1 MIKFIFFF
9 LSAVTIF
16 SCTSNKQIKS
26 THPYADY
33 FYPYDTI
40 PKIYLYRDV
49 ANGLDE
55 EFHRVY
61 SLGDK
66 AGKHIIVERYSSDG
80 RILEALNYNL
90 DSLDLQDHMVVNFK
104 QEKTKAIL
112 YKNKLF
118 PLNKNNQTWFATKF
132 QGMNDSTL
140 FLREVKRN
148 LVNTSVLREI
158 MEKKVTCL
166 EFHDS
171 LRQSLI
177 NPFTNKEN
185 VIEANMIT
193 LFGEGLGIVEWYS
206 PNKKSHFRLEQ
217 ILTQEEWLK
226 IISH

>member
-40 PKIYLYRDV
+40 PKICLYRDV

-158 MEKKVTCL
+158 MEKKVICL
-166 EFHDS
+166 EFHDD
-171 LRQSLI
+171 LRQTLI
-177 NPFTNKEN
+177 NPFTQKES
-185 VIEANMIT
+185 VIEAKMIT
-193 LFGEGLGIVEWYS
+193 LFGEGIGLVEWYS
-206 PNKKSHFRLEQ
+206 PNKKLHFRLEQ
-217 ILTQEEWLK
+217 ILTQDEWLK

>member
-90 DSLDLQDHMVVNFK
+90 DSLDLQDHMVVNFIFSGAFGIP
-104 QEKTKAIL
+104 QTKMETDMMSVHL
-112 YKNKLF
+112 Y
-118 PLNKNNQTWFATKF
+118 
-132 QGMNDSTL
+132 M
-140 FLREVKRN
+140 
-148 LVNTSVLREI
+148 VLRI
-158 MEKKVTCL
+158 
-166 EFHDS
+166 H
-171 LRQSLI
+171 LI
-177 NPFTNKEN
+177 SIRALYLQN
-185 VIEANMIT
+185 
-193 LFGEGLGIVEWYS
+193 
-206 PNKKSHFRLEQ
+206 
-217 ILTQEEWLK
+217 
-226 IISH
+226 